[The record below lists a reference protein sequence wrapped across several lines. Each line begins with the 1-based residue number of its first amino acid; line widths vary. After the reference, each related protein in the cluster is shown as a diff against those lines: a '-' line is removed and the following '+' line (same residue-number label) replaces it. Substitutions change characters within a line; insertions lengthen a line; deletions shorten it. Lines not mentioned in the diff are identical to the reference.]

1 MNIDKN
7 DELWYI
13 EAMYKMLNYLIN
25 LLSRYR
31 DRLKTTSSKD
41 WLKGYKKWKSEQD
54 KLYK

>member
-1 MNIDKN
+1 
-7 DELWYI
+7 
-13 EAMYKMLNYLIN
+13 MYKMLNYLIN